1 MAASRMPGLPQ
12 TAAGK
17 IRVMTRTPLPDADAV
32 LAFWFEELAPAQWWA
47 ASADLDQ
54 TIRERF
60 GRLLAT
66 ASVCELAHWRISPE
80 GRLAEVLVLD
90 QFSRQVHRGHARAFA
105 QDPLALGLAQTAV
118 SLEAD
123 LALPPPRRHFLY
135 MPYMHSESALIH
147 REALRL
153 FQAPGLERALEAER
167 RHWAVIERFGRYPH
181 RNAALGRE
189 STPEERV
196 VIATPGTGF

>member
-60 GRLLAT
+60 GRLLAA
-66 ASVCELAHWRISPE
+66 ASVCELAHWRTSPE

-123 LALPPPRRHFLY
+123 LAY
-135 MPYMHSESALIH
+135 MPYMHSESARIH
-147 REALRL
+147 AVAEPLFRERTNENSHRFELRHK
-153 FQAPGLERALEAER
+153 A
-167 RHWAVIERFGRYPH
+167 IIDRFGRYPH
-181 RNAALGRE
+181 RNLMLGRE
-189 STPEERV
+189 STAEEL
-196 VIATPGTGF
+196 AFLELPGSSF